1 MDQDLKSL
9 FESAIAETGIDL
21 QQSAHDVAL
30 YTSQRMAHLA
40 LIVGLP
46 GYEEALVAERDNV
59 ALFAGISAVN
69 SADAADQRIIGIIQ
83 GALAIGAKAIAPP
96 PA

>member
-30 YTSQRMAHLA
+30 YTSLRSVCSVHQLPDDLA
-40 LIVGLP
+40 VMRSDP
-46 GYEEALVAERDNV
+46 SSPEVRV
-59 ALFAGISAVN
+59 S
-69 SADAADQRIIGIIQ
+69 
-83 GALAIGAKAIAPP
+83 
-96 PA
+96 